1 MYFSF
6 EEKNNHF
13 NKSRKAVL
21 NRTDFGKRFYMI
33 QKENYV
39 P

>member
-6 EEKNNHF
+6 EEKNHF
-13 NKSRKAVL
+13 NKTRKAVL
-21 NRTDFGKRFYMI
+21 NRADFGKRFYMI
-33 QKENYV
+33 QKANYV